1 MKVKPRLAR
10 LESVMPKGCPACHN
24 WWEVVLLD
32 DFGVAQRP
40 ERCPG
45 CGRLV
50 PIRTTV
56 HIVGVPL
63 DLV

>member
-1 MKVKPRLAR
+1 MTVRPRLEK
-10 LESVMPKGCPACHN
+10 LEALAPKGCAACRD
-24 WWEVVLLD
+24 WWDTVLVD
-32 DFGVAQRP
+32 ADGDTQRP

-56 HIVGVPL
+56 HVVGIPL
-63 DLV
+63 DAV